1 MAHRVDRMQE
11 RPTSTSPPAIDK
23 ESIVG
28 VGTRNRLAV
37 HARAPT
43 LGAGIR
49 RKQPLCLVRRSSHE
63 ITVGFHRGGAPFELG
78 SIITESLQEPQRG
91 VTGTDLLTQGGTR
104 SEELKCHG
112 QSALAR
118 CQQSMVLIQHPTAPE
133 VPRTHLHHMA
143 GLDEAY
149 KSVEQRPK
157 VLCAHCRGVCRAAR
171 SKEVVAKH
179 TATRSAWAGRE
190 SQQDELVAM
199 VTRNTCTSRT
209 YFVSKA
215 PLRAARRLS
224 AVAKRIRAVR
234 RWGVAGSTE
243 FAQHGVH
250 ARWSIAGELADLRE
264 SILCECL
271 AVELQKPKLTEE
283 LFYRAAGHV
292 NSPARQ
298 RTGRRPTQVS
308 TIPWAGGPRR
318 APRADAKNRDN
329 FREFR
334 PWPIALRCSRVQ
346 HRHGRLAAPAN
357 SER

>member
-1 MAHRVDRMQE
+1 MLMAHRVDRMQE

-91 VTGTDLLTQGGTR
+91 VTGTDL
-104 SEELKCHG
+104 
-112 QSALAR
+112 
-118 CQQSMVLIQHPTAPE
+118 
-133 VPRTHLHHMA
+133 HHMA

-199 VTRNTCTSRT
+199 VTRNT
-209 YFVSKA
+209 
-215 PLRAARRLS
+215 
-224 AVAKRIRAVR
+224 
-234 RWGVAGSTE
+234 E

-292 NSPARQ
+292 P
-298 RTGRRPTQVS
+298 G
-308 TIPWAGGPRR
+308 
-318 APRADAKNRDN
+318 
-329 FREFR
+329 
-334 PWPIALRCSRVQ
+334 
-346 HRHGRLAAPAN
+346 
-357 SER
+357 